1 MNWDYEIVSEQVV
14 LDLSYRTVKDIL
26 EKDVKVN
33 GFRNAMIK
41 ASKNMDV
48 AVNHLR
54 ECNASNY
61 LDKCDEAY
69 RIILSTYSAMSHVVL
84 KYAHSEIRNDR
95 EDKTMENVTFDY
107 KFYRIPK
114 RFFKE
119 DMFRDMTNAAKVLYG
134 ILLDRKC
141 LSDSNGDAWRDE
153 YGITYII
160 FTIEEIMNLMNLG
173 NKKVNK
179 MVKELEEHGLIYRR
193 HQGLGRPNKIYV
205 YDLLKADNSNWF
217 PKQIMFGK
225 GSSNEKEVL

>member
-1 MNWDYEIVSEQVV
+1 
-14 LDLSYRTVKDIL
+14 
-26 EKDVKVN
+26 
-33 GFRNAMIK
+33 
-41 ASKNMDV
+41 
-48 AVNHLR
+48 
-54 ECNASNY
+54 
-61 LDKCDEAY
+61 
-69 RIILSTYSAMSHVVL
+69 
-84 KYAHSEIRNDR
+84 
-95 EDKTMENVTFDY
+95 MENVTFDY

-205 YDLLKADNSNWF
+205 YDLLKADNSNWL
-217 PKQIMFGK
+217 PKQIILYSEK
-225 GSSNEKEVL
+225 GAAMRKKYYEDAKENAAFERCADVITSLILKYGPALKRKWNLDEWIRNIQAESLWKDIACKRYQRYFICMMNMKSLPV